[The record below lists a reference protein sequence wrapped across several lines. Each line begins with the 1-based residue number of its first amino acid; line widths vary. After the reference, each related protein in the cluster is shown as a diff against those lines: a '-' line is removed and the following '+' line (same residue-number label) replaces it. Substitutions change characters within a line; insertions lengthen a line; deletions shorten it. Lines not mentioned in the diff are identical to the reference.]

1 MKNAAAQ
8 GQFQRLTET
17 RRARVSFTLDGQLR
31 DALQGDTVM
40 TAVLSQAWQLRVSEP
55 KGDKRAGFCLMGA
68 CQDCWM
74 LTESGER
81 LRACTTFIVTGMR
94 LLSQPKVP
102 DEA

>member
-1 MKNAAAQ
+1 MKNVVVQ
-8 GQFQRLTET
+8 GQFQRLSET
-17 RRARVSFTLDGQLR
+17 GRAHVSFTLDGQLR
-31 DALQGDTVM
+31 EALLGDTVM

-55 KGDKRAGFCLMGA
+55 GGDKRAGFCLMGA

-81 LRACTTFIVTGMR
+81 LRACTTFIVPGMR
-94 LLSQPKVP
+94 LRSQPETP

>member
-8 GQFQRLTET
+8 GQFQRLSET
-17 RRARVSFTLDGQLR
+17 GRDRVSFTLDGQLR
-31 DALQGDTVM
+31 EALLGDTVM

-55 KGDKRAGFCLMGA
+55 GGDKRAGFCLMGA

-81 LRACTTFIVTGMR
+81 LRACTTFIVPGMR
-94 LLSQPKVP
+94 LRSQPETP